1 MPFAILRWIES
12 SMSINNPALWIPVL
26 MCHDQWTFLRV
37 SKDPTQQT
45 LMHYTRMQ
53 NFDWTMLSQDFT
65 VEHCYTQQH
74 MRGNPFQVCSFLVCI
89 CMRSI
94 SEAEQCPSRSFHY
107 YSGVYKYFSAWTY
120 QRIQCLLTLVHN
132 DGMNFTSAVNTFSH
146 LHFHPEMNSENCSAP
161 VNW

>member
-1 MPFAILRWIES
+1 MINEHSYKLARILH
-12 SMSINNPALWIPVL
+12 NK
-26 MCHDQWTFLRV
+26 Q
-37 SKDPTQQT
+37 
-45 LMHYTRMQ
+45 MHYTRMR

-107 YSGVYKYFSAWTY
+107 YSGVYKYFSAWTC
-120 QRIQCLLTLVHN
+120 QRIQSLKTLVHD
-132 DGMNFTSAVNTFSH
+132 DGINFTSAVNSYFASTFPSRNEQWKFQCTRK
-146 LHFHPEMNSENCSAP
+146 LITRPLQCSCWP
-161 VNW
+161 LSCETNGILWT